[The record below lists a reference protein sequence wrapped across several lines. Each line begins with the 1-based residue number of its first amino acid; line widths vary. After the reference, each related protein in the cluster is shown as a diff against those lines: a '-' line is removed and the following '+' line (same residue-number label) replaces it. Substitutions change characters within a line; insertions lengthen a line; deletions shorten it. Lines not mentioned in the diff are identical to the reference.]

1 MSEQQ
6 QEIPA
11 FIPPHEEHHGEAP
24 APLTSLPEMHVEMP
38 TIAIPASSE
47 ALPTTV
53 STSDAEQTPQTSVP
67 PQAPEAI
74 LPAPPTE
81 SATTPPRYDDADR
94 VKARA
99 KKQQIKAEKK
109 KQIVAYV
116 EEHGSIANDIVE
128 QLIDVSDTTAA
139 KYIKE
144 LVDEGLLEKRGKGW
158 QTEYVK
164 VVTPLAG

>member
-1 MSEQQ
+1 MSDDTPTTHTEPA

-11 FIPPHEEHHGEAP
+11 SNPEVHIEVPTISLPTVPASVDIPTVLPETTVPPEEVP
-24 APLTSLPEMHVEMP
+24 APIPDAMPAAVPPE
-38 TIAIPASSE
+38 T
-47 ALPTTV
+47 LPTET
-53 STSDAEQTPQTSVP
+53 AAHTP
-67 PQAPEAI
+67 
-74 LPAPPTE
+74 PPT
-81 SATTPPRYDDADR
+81 APRYNEADR